1 MLAGKDTHPQSIN
14 ITIIAKTTETFRQ
27 GFRTVG
33 NVAIN
38 RSTHIHKV
46 WSRENNIVVTIS
58 EIVMTQNG
66 AKPFPV
72 KL

>member
-1 MLAGKDTHPQSIN
+1 MEN
-14 ITIIAKTTETFRQ
+14 
-27 GFRTVG
+27 
-33 NVAIN
+33 N
-38 RSTHIHKV
+38 V

-58 EIVMTQNG
+58 EIVMKQNG